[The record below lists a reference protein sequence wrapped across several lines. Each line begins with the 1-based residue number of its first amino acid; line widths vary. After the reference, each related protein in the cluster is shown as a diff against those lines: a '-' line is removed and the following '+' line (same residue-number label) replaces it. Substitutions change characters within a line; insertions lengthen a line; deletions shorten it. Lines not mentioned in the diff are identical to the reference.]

1 MPFNFRL
8 SKELQMNWL
17 SEMLSYTFMQRA
29 LIAGLL
35 ISICAALVG
44 VSLVLRKNSMIG
56 DGLSHTAF
64 GAFAIATV
72 LNIAPLWF
80 AIPVVIATSF
90 FVLKLSNNKK
100 VGGDALIALLSA
112 SSLAIGTMAISLTKG
127 VNIDLNS
134 YLFGSILSINQ
145 SDVWL
150 SLVLTIAVVL
160 LYIFAHNRI
169 FAITFD
175 EDFAKA
181 IGIKTNVY
189 DAIFAIICSLVIV
202 FGMRL
207 LGALLISSLII
218 FPTLIT
224 MQFSKSFGHVVT
236 YSALVSV
243 VNFILGLIISYLIAS
258 PTGATVVIVN
268 LFALILTYIMRKIIL
283 DKG

>member
-1 MPFNFRL
+1 
-8 SKELQMNWL
+8 MNWL

-80 AIPVVIATSF
+80 AIPVVIAASF

-100 VGGDALIALLSA
+100 VSGDVLIALLSA

-134 YLFGSILSINQ
+134 YLFGSILSISQ

-160 LYIFAHNRI
+160 LYVFAHNRI

-218 FPTLIT
+218 FPTLIA
-224 MQFSKSFGHVVT
+224 MQFSKSFGRVVV
-236 YSALVSV
+236 YSVLISV
-243 VNFILGLIISYLIAS
+243 VNFVLGLVISYLITS
-258 PTGATVVIVN
+258 PTGATVVITN
-268 LFALILTYIMRKIIL
+268 LVILVIAYILRRTVLGRGLKQ
-283 DKG
+283 

>member
-1 MPFNFRL
+1 
-8 SKELQMNWL
+8 MNWL

-29 LIAGLL
+29 LISGLL

-80 AIPVVIATSF
+80 AIPVVIAASF

-100 VGGDALIALLSA
+100 VSGDVLIALLSA

-134 YLFGSILSINQ
+134 YLFGSILSISQ

-160 LYIFAHNRI
+160 LYVFAHNRI

-181 IGIKTNVY
+181 IGIKTNIY

-218 FPTLIT
+218 FPTLIA
-224 MQFSKSFGHVVT
+224 MQFSKSFGRVVV
-236 YSALVSV
+236 YSVLISV
-243 VNFILGLIISYLIAS
+243 VNFVLGLAISYLITS
-258 PTGATVVIVN
+258 PTGATVVITN
-268 LFALILTYIMRKIIL
+268 LVILVIAYILHRTVLGRGLKQ
-283 DKG
+283 

>member
-1 MPFNFRL
+1 
-8 SKELQMNWL
+8 MNWL

-35 ISICAALVG
+35 ICICAALVG

-80 AIPVVIATSF
+80 AIPVVIAASF

-100 VGGDALIALLSA
+100 VSGDALIALLSA

-134 YLFGSILSINQ
+134 YLFGSILSISQ

-150 SLVLTIAVVL
+150 SLILTIAVVL

-189 DAIFAIICSLVIV
+189 DVIFAIICSLVIV

-218 FPTLIT
+218 FPTLIA
-224 MQFSKSFGHVVT
+224 MQFSKSFGRVVV
-236 YSALVSV
+236 YSVLISV
-243 VNFILGLIISYLIAS
+243 VNFVLGLAISYLITS
-258 PTGATVVIVN
+258 PTGATVVLVN
-268 LFALILTYIMRKIIL
+268 LMILIVAYIINRTIL
-283 DKG
+283 NKN

>member
-1 MPFNFRL
+1 M
-8 SKELQMNWL
+8 SWL
-17 SEMLSYTFMQRA
+17 PEMLSYPFMQRA
-29 LIAGLL
+29 FIVGIL

-72 LNIAPLWF
+72 LNFAPLWF
-80 AIPVVIATSF
+80 AIPVVITASF

-100 VGGDALIALLSA
+100 ANGDALIALLSA

-127 VNIDLNS
+127 VNVDLNS
-134 YLFGSILSINQ
+134 YLFGSILSVGW
-145 SDVWL
+145 SDIWL
-150 SLVLTIAVVL
+150 SLALTTIVVL

-181 IGIKTNVY
+181 IGIKTNIY
-189 DAIFAIICSLVIV
+189 DVVFAIICSLVVV

-218 FPTLIT
+218 FPTLIA
-224 MQFSKSFGHVVT
+224 MQFSKSFGRVVI
-236 YSALVSV
+236 YSVLISV
-243 VNFILGLIISYLIAS
+243 VNFVLGLVVSYVAAL
-258 PTGATVVIVN
+258 PTGATVVVVN
-268 LFALILTYIMRKIIL
+268 LIVLVVASIVRRMVLL
-283 DKG
+283 

>member
-1 MPFNFRL
+1 
-8 SKELQMNWL
+8 MNWL

-29 LIAGLL
+29 LISGLL

-80 AIPVVIATSF
+80 AMPVVITASF

-100 VGGDALIALLSA
+100 VSGDVLIALLSA

-134 YLFGSILSINQ
+134 YLFGSILSISQ

-160 LYIFAHNRI
+160 LYVFAHNRI

-218 FPTLIT
+218 FPTLIA
-224 MQFSKSFGHVVT
+224 MQFSKSFGRVVV
-236 YSALVSV
+236 YSVLISV
-243 VNFILGLIISYLIAS
+243 VNFVLGLAISYLITS
-258 PTGATVVIVN
+258 PTGATVVITN
-268 LFALILTYIMRKIIL
+268 LVILVIAYILHRTVLGRGLKQ
-283 DKG
+283 